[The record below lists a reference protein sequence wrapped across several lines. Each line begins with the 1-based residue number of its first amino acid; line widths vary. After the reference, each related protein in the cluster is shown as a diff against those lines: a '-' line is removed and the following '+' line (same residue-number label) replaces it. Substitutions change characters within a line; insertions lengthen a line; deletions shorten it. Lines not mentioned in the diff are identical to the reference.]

1 VWLVNLGDVSLKQVS
16 KFFLLVIL
24 LAGVLGNFTSVSAA
38 ARAPWMSAES
48 AILMEA
54 DTGKVLFEKN
64 ADRRAYPASMTKMMT
79 CILALENGRPEQM
92 VTIGRDAAYTRD
104 TELHTGYKLRLA
116 DLLQEMMLIS
126 DNGAAVAVADTIGGS
141 QTEFARLM
149 NAKARAIG
157 AKHTHFVNPNG
168 LPNNRHYSTARDM
181 ALIAA
186 YGLKD
191 WSFRDMV
198 SSRLDRVYLAAPV
211 GRSITCENTN
221 ELLNSYPGIY
231 GVKTGWT
238 RSAGGCLAAAAERN
252 GVQLIAIVMHSR
264 DGRSRFRDAAALLD
278 YGFNLEE
285 ERGKE

>member
-1 VWLVNLGDVSLKQVS
+1 
-16 KFFLLVIL
+16 
-24 LAGVLGNFTSVSAA
+24 
-38 ARAPWMSAES
+38 
-48 AILMEA
+48 MEA

-104 TELHTGYKLRLA
+104 TELHTGYKPA
-116 DLLQEMMLIS
+116 PGGLLQEMMLIS

-181 ALIAA
+181 ALMLLTVSRTGRSGIWSAA
-186 YGLKD
+186 G
-191 WSFRDMV
+191 
-198 SSRLDRVYLAAPV
+198 LDRVYLAAPV
-211 GRSITCENTN
+211 GRSITVRIRM
-221 ELLNSYPGIY
+221 NS
-231 GVKTGWT
+231 
-238 RSAGGCLAAAAERN
+238 
-252 GVQLIAIVMHSR
+252 
-264 DGRSRFRDAAALLD
+264 
-278 YGFNLEE
+278 
-285 ERGKE
+285 